1 MILDIKANP
10 MDWNKKIYISK
21 KLKVEV
27 DEEDNE
33 IVVYDKPTYYEFNYQ
48 PVNSYSEIVEFGEK
62 CSIMK
67 KMVIPITY
75 INMFKEFDVAYLDG
89 VSPKEEKVNGEN
101 ANYRLLPPRNGNS
114 VIIIYLEKIEG
125 K

>member
-10 MDWNKKIYISK
+10 IDWNKKIYISK

-33 IVVYDKPTYYEFNYQ
+33 IVVYDKPEYYEFNYQ

-67 KMVIPITY
+67 KMVIPISY

-89 VSPKEEKVNGEN
+89 ITPKTEKINGEN

-114 VIIIYLEKIEG
+114 VIVIYLEKIEG

>member
-33 IVVYDKPTYYEFNYQ
+33 IVVYDKPIPYEFNYQ

-67 KMVIPITY
+67 KMVIPISY
-75 INMFKEFDVAYLDG
+75 INMFKEFDVAYLDE

-114 VIIIYLEKIEG
+114 VIVIYLEKIEG

>member
-21 KLKVEV
+21 KLRVETD
-27 DEEDNE
+27 DEENE
-33 IVVYDKPTYYEFNYQ
+33 IVIYDKPMLYEFNYQ

-67 KMVIPITY
+67 KMVIPIVY
-75 INMFKEFDVAYLDG
+75 INMFKEFDIAYLDG
-89 VSPKEEKVNGEN
+89 ASPTEEKVNGEN

-114 VIIIYLEKIEG
+114 VIVIYLEKIEG

>member
-27 DEEDNE
+27 DDEDNE
-33 IVVYDKPTYYEFNYQ
+33 IVIYDKPTYYEFNYQ

-67 KMVIPITY
+67 KMVIPIAY

-89 VSPKEEKVNGEN
+89 VSPKEEIVNGEN

-114 VIIIYLEKIEG
+114 VIVIYLEKIEG